1 MHADVVNLMVAL
13 GILGAILVASGN
25 PWEGHLIWLITN
37 IGLVIHNYL
46 IKQRSQALMFGI
58 YFFSAAWGLY
68 TWS

>member
-1 MHADVVNLMVAL
+1 MAKDAVDLLTAL

-25 PWEGHLIWLITN
+25 PWEGHLVWLITN
-37 IGLVIHNYL
+37 VGLVIHNYL
-46 IKQRSQALMFGI
+46 IDQRSQALMFGA